1 MKGFLAEVAADLY
14 GRYGEALSQREVLFP
29 SRRARLFF
37 TEALSRVA
45 ERPMWQPRWTT
56 VDELMEEISGLR
68 TADRLRLLT
77 ELWRVY
83 SAFHDEPF
91 DRFYFWGEMLLADF
105 DTIDKYLIDARQLF
119 RNLSEIRE
127 LEADLSYLT
136 PRQLQIVRFWSSLGP
151 EADLSQEKRRFLAL
165 WRSLGPIYDAYRARL
180 TELGIAYGGMVQRAA
195 AERIRAGG
203 FSFAAP
209 RRFVVA
215 GFNALSECE
224 KELFRLLSSAAE
236 TDFYWDY
243 DDYYLRDR
251 EQEAGLFVRTNL
263 AEFPPVAGAVSHDHM
278 ARSKRLVSVAAVS
291 NAVQCKYA
299 AEILRSLAREQGA
312 PLDKETA
319 VVLTDENLL
328 LPLLHA
334 LPDELGEVNVTMGFP
349 LRQSLAYTFVERL
362 VELQAHRRRKGG
374 GWTFYH
380 ADVAGL
386 LAHPYVAGC
395 DPELTRSLQEQIVD
409 ERRISVEAAWLARNE
424 LLAALFSAAE
434 QWRDLSDY
442 LLRVIE
448 AVARRPYEGDDAG
461 ERVEFLAVLSDQIV
475 KLRNS
480 LDGCDVDLSTEV
492 YASLLRRHLQ
502 TLRIPFEGEPLE
514 GVQVMGILETR
525 NLDFRHVV
533 LLSMTDDNFPGNGAA
548 QPSFIPYNLRA
559 GYGMPMPEQREG
571 VYAYYFYR
579 LIQRARSVWMLY
591 CAHADEKSTG
601 EPSRYIYQLDYE
613 SGKPLRKIEA
623 GVDVNLAPAAPCT
636 VAKDEATMRRLER
649 FTTLGEEP
657 AALSPTAFSR
667 YVACPMQF
675 YFHSVARIRPDDRTA
690 GEVDNPLFGTILHR
704 AAQELYER
712 VRGEQHP
719 GTALRALAASGAVE
733 RVVAD
738 AVGAECL
745 GDAAAGEEEYSGSLL
760 IVKDIVVR
768 YLRGGVVRHDAA
780 HDAFAVRGLEED
792 VALDF
797 PFVSAGRDLTLRF
810 AGRADRIDSLDDG
823 ALRVVDYKTGTPHLD
838 FRGIGSLFE
847 GRGAERLPNVLQT
860 LLYAMMLR
868 RTGERDVEPALYYV
882 REMHRDDYSPRL
894 RDAEH
899 PEAARYAAWS
909 GEFEERVRQ
918 TLAELFDPA
927 VPFRQCDDAET
938 CRYCDFNAICRR

>member
-613 SGKPLRKIEA
+613 SGKPLHKIEA